1 MRFKWKKK
9 WTKKAQHSTGFEP
22 TTPLSQG
29 AQMTTALVGLFRF
42 LKLWAEKV
50 GFALNF
56 FLLVFRPNLPMGF
69 EPINSDQ
76 CHRHCPR

>member
-29 AQMTTALVGLFRF
+29 AQMTTALVGLFRY
-42 LKLWAEKV
+42 LKLRAEKV

-56 FLLVFRPNLPMGF
+56 FLLVFGF